1 MHNERPSIHDI
12 PAVKLARFWR
22 LLADEL
28 HTAPEFAEWPPEALD
43 ILAALLRAEAGPHGA
58 H

>member
-1 MHNERPSIHDI
+1 M
-12 PAVKLARFWR
+12 KLARFWR

-28 HTAPEFAEWPPEALD
+28 QTAPEFAEWPPEALD